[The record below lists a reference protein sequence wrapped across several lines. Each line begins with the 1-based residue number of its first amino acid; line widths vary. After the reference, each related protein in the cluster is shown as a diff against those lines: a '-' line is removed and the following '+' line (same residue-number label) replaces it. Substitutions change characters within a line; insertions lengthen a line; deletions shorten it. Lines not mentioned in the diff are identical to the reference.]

1 MSDLSAADIAE
12 GHRLDKAATPGP
24 WDTDPHAH
32 LEKGCRCLC
41 CHDSATVTHTTN
53 MLYCEDIPVPDGA
66 DQTRCDQPGYTW
78 SDAELIVWARNHLP
92 ALLDAAEKVAALEA
106 KTDSPSTALCA
117 SCRWCENEWQRGAY
131 ALDPAA
137 ALMGWGMIVCPD
149 CGNKRCPKATHHD
162 HVCTGSNEAGQ
173 EGSVYGDFTLDT
185 AWLDEDGDSGE

>member
-12 GHRLDKAATPGP
+12 GHRLDKAATPAP

-92 ALLDAAEKVAALEA
+92 ALLDSAEKLERVQAVLNAAETETPDDWGVTYVYTSRLREA
-106 KTDSPSTALCA
+106 
-117 SCRWCENEWQRGAY
+117 
-131 ALDPAA
+131 
-137 ALMGWGMIVCPD
+137 I
-149 CGNKRCPKATHHD
+149 
-162 HVCTGSNEAGQ
+162 
-173 EGSVYGDFTLDT
+173 EGTRN
-185 AWLDEDGDSGE
+185 DSGE